1 MHVPVMIIVP
11 IVLRIL
17 HRYWISK
24 FQYIYTFLK
33 HNSCTGVYHFHSML
47 QVSIILE
54 DGEPGTPLAFS
65 LENEKSP
72 FGLPPSSSM
81 SLSPASSF
89 HSWNTLNV
97 TIHVVNCLISS
108 YNPTERLMYIY

>member
-24 FQYIYTFLK
+24 FHYIYTFLK

-72 FGLPPSSSM
+72 FGLPPSRSL
-81 SLSPASSF
+81 SLSPTSSF
-89 HSWNTLNV
+89 HSWNTLNI